1 LFPALTSFKLLDN
14 KANFGDLD
22 MSAQNPQLQS
32 RQELESKLIAK
43 AWQDETFKQEL
54 FSNPK
59 AAFAKE
65 MGQPLPENV
74 EIRVLEETPTTFYI
88 VVPKNPEVSEELS
101 DEALEAVAGGG
112 SNVIL
117 AKGYYVKKAG

>member
-1 LFPALTSFKLLDN
+1 
-14 KANFGDLD
+14 

-32 RQELESKLIAK
+32 RQELESQLIAK

-54 FSNPK
+54 ITNPK
-59 AAFAKE
+59 AVFAKE
-65 MGQPLPENV
+65 MGQTLPENI

-112 SNVIL
+112 FVQNYVIRVL
-117 AKGYYVKKAG
+117 YSRT